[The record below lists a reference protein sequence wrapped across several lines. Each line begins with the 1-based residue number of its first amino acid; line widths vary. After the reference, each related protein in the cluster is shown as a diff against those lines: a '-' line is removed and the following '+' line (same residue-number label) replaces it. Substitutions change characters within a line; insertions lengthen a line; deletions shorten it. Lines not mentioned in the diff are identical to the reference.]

1 MIYYFFLRIGEKM
14 MNNINIE
21 SENPFLLLE
30 GIQNGFSMIVD
41 FLKYCK
47 NVITTDNKQTIPT
60 NNNNSLLLNVMNI
73 YADFMLE
80 DEIMKKEFY
89 LIVELHDILEYF
101 FNKEIDKKNLNFMIE
116 LLESNLEFLNQ
127 KSELM
132 RNFQREDEEF
142 IEKYNVLF
150 ENYQKIFAKHES
162 IFYEEIYSSISKHK
176 KTVDNIYTIIREDEV
191 SKRKYF
197 RR

>member
-47 NVITTDNKQTIPT
+47 NVITTDNKQTIPN

-73 YADFMLE
+73 YADFMLK
-80 DEIMKKEFY
+80 DEIMKEEFY

-127 KSELM
+127 KSDLM

-191 SKRKYF
+191 SKRK
-197 RR
+197 